1 MEIILHPSRSGTP
14 ELQSPV
20 VTPMIFINPKT
31 DFAFKKIFGSEQ
43 SRGILIS
50 FLNAILYGGNSVIQ
64 DLTILDPY
72 QAPKILGI
80 KSSYLDVK
88 ARLNNGNWVI
98 IEMQVLNVEGF
109 EKRVLYNA
117 TKTYS
122 AQLRKGDEYGVLS
135 PVIALTITDFEMF
148 NDIDRPISRFILK
161 EKECPVEYPISDLEL
176 VFIELPKF
184 KTALCDLETLADKW
198 IYFLQNAKDLT
209 MVPETMGAIE
219 EIQQAF
225 DIANEAG
232 LSLAELDLVERQLMY
247 IQDQRGAVTYAM
259 KKGMN
264 EGKEEG
270 RKQGRKQGKEEG
282 KEEGRKEMQRSIA
295 QQLLS
300 TLEDSAIS
308 QVTGLSLEDVQAIR
322 SDYLVP

>member
-1 MEIILHPSRSGTP
+1 
-14 ELQSPV
+14 
-20 VTPMIFINPKT
+20 MIFINPKT

-43 SRGILIS
+43 SKGILIS
-50 FLNAILYGGNSVIQ
+50 FLNGILYAGDSTIQ
-64 DLTILDPY
+64 DLIILDPY

-88 ARLNNGNWVI
+88 ARLSNGNWVI

-122 AQLRKGDEYGVLS
+122 AQLRKGDEYEVLS

-148 NDIDRPISRFILK
+148 DDIDRPISRFVLK
-161 EKECPVEYPISDLEL
+161 EKESPVEYPISDLEL

-184 KTALCDLETLADKW
+184 KTALSDLETLADKW
-198 IYFLQNAKDLT
+198 IYFLQNARDLT
-209 MVPETMGAIE
+209 VVPENMGAIK

-247 IQDQRGAVTYAM
+247 IQDQRGAVTYAS
-259 KKGMN
+259 KKGM
-264 EGKEEG
+264 
-270 RKQGRKQGKEEG
+270 
-282 KEEGRKEMQRSIA
+282 EEGRKEGSQEMQQSIA
-295 QQLLS
+295 QKSLS
-300 TLEDSAIS
+300 TLDDATIS
-308 QVTGLSLEDVQAIR
+308 EITGLPLEEVQAIR
-322 SDYLVP
+322 SDHLAS

>member
-1 MEIILHPSRSGTP
+1 
-14 ELQSPV
+14 
-20 VTPMIFINPKT
+20 MIFINPKT

-43 SRGILIS
+43 SKGILIS
-50 FLNAILYGGNSVIQ
+50 FLNGILYAGDSIIQ
-64 DLTILDPY
+64 DLIILDPY

-122 AQLRKGDEYGVLS
+122 AQLRKGDEYEVLS
-135 PVIALTITDFEMF
+135 PVIALTITDFKMF
-148 NDIDRPISRFILK
+148 DDIDRPISRFILK

-209 MVPETMGAIE
+209 VVPETMGAVE

-225 DIANEAG
+225 DIANQVG
-232 LSLAELDLVERQLMY
+232 LSIEELDLIERQLMY
-247 IQDQRGAVTYAM
+247 IQDQRGALTYATKEAR
-259 KKGMN
+259 KKGLK

-270 RKQGRKQGKEEG
+270 IKEGKEEG
-282 KEEGRKEMQRSIA
+282 KEEGIKEGRQAMQRSIA

-300 TLEDSAIS
+300 TLNDSTIS
-308 QVTGLSLEDVQAIR
+308 QATGLSLEDIR
-322 SDYLVP
+322 SLRAET

>member
-1 MEIILHPSRSGTP
+1 
-14 ELQSPV
+14 
-20 VTPMIFINPKT
+20 MIFINPKT

-43 SRGILIS
+43 SKGILIS
-50 FLNAILYGGNSVIQ
+50 FLNGVLYAGDSIIE
-64 DLTILDPY
+64 DLIILDPY

-88 ARLNNGNWVI
+88 ARLKNKDWVI

-122 AQLRKGDEYGVLS
+122 AQLRKGDEYEVLS

-148 NDIDRPISRFILK
+148 DDIDRPISRFILK
-161 EKECPVEYPISDLEL
+161 EKENSVEYPISDLEL

-184 KTALCDLETLADKW
+184 KTALSDLETLADKW

-209 MVPETMGAIE
+209 VVPASMGAIE

-232 LSLAELDLVERQLMY
+232 LSVTELDLLERQLMY
-247 IQDQRGAVTYAM
+247 IQDQRGAVTYAQKVAR
-259 KKGMN
+259 KKGL
-264 EGKEEG
+264 
-270 RKQGRKQGKEEG
+270 EEG
-282 KEEGRKEMQRSIA
+282 KEEGLKEGGQAMQRSIA
-295 QQLLS
+295 QKLLA
-300 TLEDSAIS
+300 TLDDATIS
-308 QVTGLSLEDVQAIR
+308 QITGLPLEEVQEIR
-322 SDYLVP
+322 SDHLAL

>member
-1 MEIILHPSRSGTP
+1 M
-14 ELQSPV
+14 V
-20 VTPMIFINPKT
+20 FINPKT

-43 SRGILIS
+43 SKGILIS
-50 FLNAILYGGNSVIQ
+50 FLNGILYAGDSIIE
-64 DLTILDPY
+64 DLIILDPY

-98 IEMQVLNVEGF
+98 IEMEVLNVEGF

-122 AQLRKGDEYGVLS
+122 AQLRKGDEYEVLS

-148 NDIDRPISRFILK
+148 DDIDRPISRFILK
-161 EKECPVEYPISDLEL
+161 EKENSVEYPISDLEL

-184 KTALCDLETLADKW
+184 KTALSDLETLADKW

-209 MVPETMGAIE
+209 VVPASMGAIE

-232 LSLAELDLVERQLMY
+232 LSPTELDLLERQLMY
-247 IQDQRGAVTYAM
+247 IQDQRGAVTYA
-259 KKGMN
+259 KKVAR
-264 EGKEEG
+264 KEALD
-270 RKQGRKQGKEEG
+270 
-282 KEEGRKEMQRSIA
+282 EGRKEGGQAMQRSIA
-295 QQLLS
+295 QKLLA
-300 TLEDSAIS
+300 TLDDATIS
-308 QVTGLSLEDVQAIR
+308 QITGLPLEEVQEIR
-322 SDYLVP
+322 SDHLAV

>member
-1 MEIILHPSRSGTP
+1 
-14 ELQSPV
+14 
-20 VTPMIFINPKT
+20 MIFINPKT

-43 SRGILIS
+43 SKGILIS
-50 FLNAILYGGNSVIQ
+50 FLNGILYAGDSIIE
-64 DLTILDPY
+64 DLIILDPY

-88 ARLNNGNWVI
+88 ARLSSGNWVI

-122 AQLRKGDEYGVLS
+122 AQLRKGDEYEVLS

-148 NDIDRPISRFILK
+148 DDIDRPISRFILK
-161 EKECPVEYPISDLEL
+161 EKENSVEYPISDLEL

-184 KTALCDLETLADKW
+184 KTALSDLETLADKW

-209 MVPETMGAIE
+209 VVPASMGAIE

-232 LSLAELDLVERQLMY
+232 LSLTELDLLERQLMY
-247 IQDQRGAVTYAM
+247 IQDQRGAVTYAQKIAR
-259 KKGMN
+259 KKGL
-264 EGKEEG
+264 
-270 RKQGRKQGKEEG
+270 EEG
-282 KEEGRKEMQRSIA
+282 KEEGLKEGKEEGLKEGGQAMQRSIA
-295 QQLLS
+295 QKLLA
-300 TLEDSAIS
+300 TIDDATIS
-308 QVTGLSLEDVQAIR
+308 QITGLPLEEVQEIR
-322 SDYLVP
+322 SDHLAL